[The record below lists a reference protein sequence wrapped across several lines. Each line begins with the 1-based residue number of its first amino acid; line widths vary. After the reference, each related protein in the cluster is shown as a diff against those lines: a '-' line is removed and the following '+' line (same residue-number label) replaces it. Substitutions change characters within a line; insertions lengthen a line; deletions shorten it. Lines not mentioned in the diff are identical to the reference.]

1 MPLLP
6 VTDPADPELAD
17 YLHLTDAELRRRVEP
32 AEGRFLAEG
41 DKVVAR
47 AVAAG
52 YPVRSL
58 LLEER
63 RLPEVRAL
71 LPDVVDAAPV
81 YVGTRALIAQ
91 LTGFDVH
98 RGVLASMERRPLPPL
113 ADLLA
118 AARRVVVLEDLVD
131 PSNVGSVFRAA
142 AALGVDAVVL
152 SPRCADPLYRKAVKV
167 SMGAVLALPYA
178 RLERW
183 PDGYEQ
189 LRTAGLRLLALTPA
203 PDAVPLPALRAE
215 DVERC
220 ALLLGAEGAGLT
232 RQALAAADVR
242 VRIPVASATAGAV
255 DSLNVAAAA
264 AVACYAVAQLA
275 ARG

>member
-1 MPLLP
+1 MPLRP

-242 VRIPVASATAGAV
+242 VRIPMASATAGAV

>member
-1 MPLLP
+1 MPLRP
-6 VTDPADPELAD
+6 VTDPADPALAD

-58 LLEER
+58 LVEER

-71 LPDVVDAAPV
+71 LPDVVDAVPV
-81 YVGTRALIAQ
+81 YVGTRALVAQ

-98 RGVLASMERRPLPPL
+98 RGVLASVDRLPLPPL
-113 ADLLA
+113 PDLLA

-203 PDAVPLPALRAE
+203 PDAVPLPALRPE

-232 RQALAAADVR
+232 RQALVAADVR
-242 VRIPVASATAGAV
+242 VRIPMASATAGAV

>member
-1 MPLLP
+1 MPLRL
-6 VTDPADPELAD
+6 VTDPADPALAD

-58 LLEER
+58 LVEER

-71 LPDVVDAAPV
+71 LPGVLDAVPV
-81 YVGTRALIAQ
+81 YVGTRALVAR

-98 RGVLASMERRPLPPL
+98 RGVLASVDRLPLPPL
-113 ADLLA
+113 PDLLA

-203 PDAVPLPALRAE
+203 PDAVPLPALRPE

-242 VRIPVASATAGAV
+242 VRIPMASATADAV

>member
-242 VRIPVASATAGAV
+242 VRIPMASATAGAV